1 MRNDDMGLKIVA
13 GGSGV
18 GKSTFAY
25 QKIIE
30 KSIQHPE
37 RNYII
42 VVPEQYTMATQ
53 KKLVYMHPNKG
64 ILNIDVV
71 SFERLAYKVF
81 EEVGGQNRPVL
92 DDTGKNLIV
101 RKVLEEHKKSLH
113 YFGSSINKI
122 GFVSELK
129 SVISEL
135 LQYNISID
143 NIGEIAVKSADN
155 QLLTAKLQD
164 LNIIYR
170 SFMDYLSD
178 NYITSE
184 EILDVLCQV
193 IDKSS
198 IIKKSEIV
206 FDGFTGFTPIQYNLM
221 VLLLQLCHQITVTVT
236 IDAKEKLNVME
247 GMHNLFFM
255 SKEMVQKLYRL
266 CDEAHIDIL
275 EPVLMNK
282 NSNPRFQNKR
292 IAFLEKNLFR
302 YNKIF
307 YQNKDDRDA
316 IHIYEA
322 STPKE
327 EVQFAVS
334 ELLKLTRFHGYRYK
348 DIAIVSGEIEL
359 YGLLAGNICKQNN
372 IPVFVD
378 NKKTVAD
385 NPLVEFLRGALEA
398 IEKNY
403 SYESMLRYLRT
414 GMTGI
419 AREDVDLIDNYC
431 VATGVRGTM
440 WRKKWTRKGRQREGF
455 PLEYLNELRVKIMS
469 PFAVLEKKLKKKEA
483 FVEDYVRAVYEFLV
497 DTKAQEKINDF
508 ADLPDTGDEY
518 HQIYAKII
526 ELFDKIVE
534 LLGKQK
540 LSLSEFNRIIDSG
553 VAEIKVGLIPPTA
566 DCVVVG
572 DIERTRLEE
581 IKVLFFLGVNEG
593 IIPKKSESKGVLSE
607 ADRDY
612 LEDMKVELSDS
623 SRRKAFVQKFYLY
636 LVLTKPSDKIYITFS
651 SKGTDGKGALPSY
664 LLQSIRQMFPDV
676 SMDTS
681 KEFNSQLKYIKIP
694 KSDLVYNPDA
704 YIQML
709 GEHLALK
716 LYNERLSGSISAFEQ
731 YSSCHFAYFLCHGL
745 GLYGRDEYTFE
756 SSDFGTIMH
765 SVIENVC
772 KRVEQEGKQLQNL
785 SDESRFGYVQDVL
798 ARLSDEYSDT
808 ILKDSGRNKFI
819 LKRMAKLAD
828 RTLWAIGKQI
838 DSGKFVPDEFE
849 FSFMM
854 DEQEIVLDSG
864 HAKMCITGKIDR
876 IDIYEDDKNV
886 YVRVV
891 DYKTGNSDFNLA
903 QVYYGLKMQLVT
915 YLRAAMLME
924 QKRHPEKNI
933 IPAGVF
939 YYNVKNPIIAFDN
952 QSEEQLN
959 KDILEELMLKGAI
972 NKEYNLPKL
981 MDSSD
986 TSKSVVVPVNFDKDG
1001 NIKEKENTL
1010 STESFDKLQHYVS
1023 VNQTDI
1029 GKDILEGNN
1038 RINPYKNGMHTS
1050 CDYCPY
1056 NEVCGFSPSLGGKG
1070 FRKFANLKP
1079 EEIWE
1084 KIDEKLN
1091 QEKDE
1096 EAGSDGKSM
1105 DR

>member
-30 KSIQHPE
+30 KSIQNPE

-135 LQYNISID
+135 LQYNISVD

-255 SKEMVQKLYRL
+255 INEMVQKLYRL

-359 YGLLAGNICKQNN
+359 YGLLAGNICNQNN

-398 IEKNY
+398 I
-403 SYESMLRYLRT
+403 
-414 GMTGI
+414 
-419 AREDVDLIDNYC
+419 
-431 VATGVRGTM
+431 
-440 WRKKWTRKGRQREGF
+440 
-455 PLEYLNELRVKIMS
+455 
-469 PFAVLEKKLKKKEA
+469 
-483 FVEDYVRAVYEFLV
+483 
-497 DTKAQEKINDF
+497 
-508 ADLPDTGDEY
+508 
-518 HQIYAKII
+518 
-526 ELFDKIVE
+526 IV
-534 LLGKQK
+534 
-540 LSLSEFNRIIDSG
+540 
-553 VAEIKVGLIPPTA
+553 
-566 DCVVVG
+566 
-572 DIERTRLEE
+572 
-581 IKVLFFLGVNEG
+581 
-593 IIPKKSESKGVLSE
+593 
-607 ADRDY
+607 
-612 LEDMKVELSDS
+612 MKV
-623 SRRKAFVQKFYLY
+623 
-636 LVLTKPSDKIYITFS
+636 
-651 SKGTDGKGALPSY
+651 
-664 LLQSIRQMFPDV
+664 
-676 SMDTS
+676 
-681 KEFNSQLKYIKIP
+681 
-694 KSDLVYNPDA
+694 
-704 YIQML
+704 
-709 GEHLALK
+709 
-716 LYNERLSGSISAFEQ
+716 
-731 YSSCHFAYFLCHGL
+731 CC
-745 GLYGRDEYTFE
+745 
-756 SSDFGTIMH
+756 
-765 SVIENVC
+765 
-772 KRVEQEGKQLQNL
+772 
-785 SDESRFGYVQDVL
+785 
-798 ARLSDEYSDT
+798 
-808 ILKDSGRNKFI
+808 
-819 LKRMAKLAD
+819 
-828 RTLWAIGKQI
+828 AI
-838 DSGKFVPDEFE
+838 
-849 FSFMM
+849 
-854 DEQEIVLDSG
+854 
-864 HAKMCITGKIDR
+864 
-876 IDIYEDDKNV
+876 
-886 YVRVV
+886 
-891 DYKTGNSDFNLA
+891 
-903 QVYYGLKMQLVT
+903 
-915 YLRAAMLME
+915 
-924 QKRHPEKNI
+924 
-933 IPAGVF
+933 
-939 YYNVKNPIIAFDN
+939 
-952 QSEEQLN
+952 
-959 KDILEELMLKGAI
+959 
-972 NKEYNLPKL
+972 
-981 MDSSD
+981 
-986 TSKSVVVPVNFDKDG
+986 
-1001 NIKEKENTL
+1001 
-1010 STESFDKLQHYVS
+1010 
-1023 VNQTDI
+1023 
-1029 GKDILEGNN
+1029 
-1038 RINPYKNGMHTS
+1038 
-1050 CDYCPY
+1050 
-1056 NEVCGFSPSLGGKG
+1056 
-1070 FRKFANLKP
+1070 
-1079 EEIWE
+1079 
-1084 KIDEKLN
+1084 
-1091 QEKDE
+1091 
-1096 EAGSDGKSM
+1096 
-1105 DR
+1105 